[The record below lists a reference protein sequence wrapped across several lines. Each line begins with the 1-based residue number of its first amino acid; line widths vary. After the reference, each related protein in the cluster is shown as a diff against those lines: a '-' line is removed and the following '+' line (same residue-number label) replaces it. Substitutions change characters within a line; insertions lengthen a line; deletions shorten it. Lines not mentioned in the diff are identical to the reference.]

1 MLLNMCL
8 HYSFPSDNGNI
19 LVTGLFSDASS
30 EAAREAAYR
39 IYLFPDS
46 KQDELLVNLL
56 TARNELAEVCG
67 FPSYAHRYD

>member
-1 MLLNMCL
+1 VVLFF
-8 HYSFPSDNGNI
+8 SFPTENGNI
-19 LVTGLFSDASS
+19 LVTGLFSDAPA

-39 IYLFPDS
+39 LYLYPDV

-67 FPSYAHRYD
+67 FPSFAHR